1 MGTAPGLLARMFFHH
16 PVRSLLSRC
25 CEYGKTPYRVVFRGS
40 EIRPNRAC
48 PFRLHQLRS
57 ANG

>member
-1 MGTAPGLLARMFFHH
+1 MGTAPGLIPMMDFHH
-16 PVRSLLSRC
+16 PVRSVLALGY
-25 CEYGKTPYRVVFRGS
+25 EYIETPYRVVLRGL

-48 PFRLHQLRS
+48 PLRVHQLRS

>member
-1 MGTAPGLLARMFFHH
+1 MGTAPALFARVVFHH
-16 PVRSLLSRC
+16 PVRSTPARG
-25 CEYGKTPYRVVFRGS
+25 CEYGKTPYRVVLRGL

-48 PFRLHQLRS
+48 PLRVHQLRS